1 MDKNTGE
8 VLLKLQETISSWTQE
23 VTQTRSALTKS
34 LAATGNTVKPAF
46 SLLEPAAPAQ
56 ERPEA
61 AAGDDTSQ
69 ELVEA
74 NEALMRRA
82 EELETRV
89 VEAERGTQETERE
102 RARLESEIKFAREQL
117 HLRNKSAQDAE
128 ERRTEYE
135 MQAEGAAQALGGSEL
150 EIVDLRQQLRSKD
163 WRLLKTRNVLDML
176 REDHARRLADIE
188 ALSSE
193 VEALRTE
200 VEGRQASESK
210 TLSSL
215 DESLQGIEE
224 LETALEQSR
233 QKADKLAHDLEAAW
247 EALNGSTVQ
256 LQEARQEIA
265 LLITERDDRGA
276 VAADFEEQV
285 RSMSVREQAHE
296 ELVTRA
302 GALSTELEE
311 ALASKMDENVLLK
324 DELAESRSAADARMR
339 ELKEAR
345 DAFAKLQ
352 VDFDELMSS
361 NVVLRDDVKELKA
374 RLVDREQVLG
384 EARRELEQAEGDRQ
398 DLLQNQSA
406 TASRIEALSAGLE
419 EKAAS
424 LEEGRQRLREK
435 DSATAE
441 RIRELRAAL
450 EQEDASIEM
459 DRQELLDKEGAAAR
473 QIEELRAALE
483 EKTQAYEE
491 SRRAHDELSEKMSAR
506 EQLEDALRD
515 EVASLREQ
523 QAESVGDVEA
533 TNKALKEE
541 LESMRQVAVE
551 RDFVVHHAE
560 AEVASMSRREAETE
574 DALRQALEA
583 SKRMLTEAVGA
594 SKTQQALQSELG
606 ELRAQSEGKD
616 AAVRELRDELKVLRE
631 RVSDA
636 ADTAPPAEDLD
647 EAETGSPQ
655 QQDSDGNTQDG
666 SGMAADGHSG
676 QQVASRLMSLDEA
689 MAKLEQIQGGPQDLS
704 KGGLRSRLKRM
715 LRLAKPDPDEGD

>member
-8 VLLKLQETISSWTQE
+8 VLLKLQETINSWTQE

-34 LAATGNTVKPAF
+34 LAATGDTVKPAF
-46 SLLEPAAPAQ
+46 SLLEPAAPVQ

-61 AAGDDTSQ
+61 AAGEMQTESGEDTSQ
-69 ELVEA
+69 ELVET
-74 NEALMRRA
+74 NEALMRHV
-82 EELETRV
+82 EELEMRV
-89 VEAERGTQETERE
+89 VEAERGTEETERE
-102 RARLESEIKFAREQL
+102 RARLESEIEFAREQL

-128 ERRTEYE
+128 ERRIEYE

-200 VEGRQASESK
+200 VEGRQASEGK

-215 DESLQGIEE
+215 DESQQGIQE

-233 QKADKLAHDLEAAW
+233 QKADQLTHDLEAAW
-247 EALNGSTVQ
+247 EELNGSTVQ

-265 LLITERDDRGA
+265 LLIAERDDHGA
-276 VAADFEEQV
+276 AAADFEEQV
-285 RSMSVREQAHE
+285 RSMAAREQAHE
-296 ELVTRA
+296 ELVTRS

-311 ALASKMDENVLLK
+311 ALASKMDENALLK
-324 DELAESRSAADARMR
+324 DELAESRSAPDARMG
-339 ELKEAR
+339 ELKEAG

-374 RLVDREQVLG
+374 RLVDREQILG
-384 EARRELEQAEGDRQ
+384 EARRELEQSEGDRQ
-398 DLLQNQSA
+398 DLLQNESA
-406 TASRIEALSAGLE
+406 AASRIEALSVILE
-419 EKAAS
+419 EKAVS

-450 EQEDASIEM
+450 EQEDAALEM

-473 QIEELRAALE
+473 QIEELRAALD
-483 EKTQAYEE
+483 EKTQAYQE
-491 SRRAHDELSEKMSAR
+491 SQRAHDELSEKMSAR
-506 EQLEDALRD
+506 EQLEAALRD
-515 EVASLREQ
+515 EVASLRDRQ
-523 QAESVGDVEA
+523 PESVDDVEA
-533 TNKALKEE
+533 TNTALKEE

-583 SKRMLTEAVGA
+583 SKRMLTETVGA

-606 ELRAQSEGKD
+606 ELRAQSQEKD
-616 AAVRELRDELKVLRE
+616 TAMRELRDELKVLRE
-631 RVSDA
+631 RVADA
-636 ADTAPPAEDLD
+636 ADTAPPSEDLD
-647 EAETGSPQ
+647 EAETGGPQ
-655 QQDSDGNTQDG
+655 QQDP
-666 SGMAADGHSG
+666 DGHSG

-715 LRLAKPDPDEGD
+715 LRLAKPDPDEGGD